1 MENKIKEN
9 NTKLNKEMDK
19 IYKSLEN
26 EKNSKN
32 DEKINFLSKISFEK
46 KNGKTKTGSKKLD
59 VVTKEFIPGILTEI
73 YGSSNTG
80 KTQIAFQIAVNT
92 AKIGKNIIF
101 IDTTGNFRPER
112 IADMA
117 IAQNLEQDS
126 IMEKIFVIKCLS
138 IEHQI
143 NIINIINNF
152 LKTKKIDL
160 IVIDEISRNF
170 LQGDER
176 SGIILK
182 SLLNLH
188 LHKLSHM
195 AYDLDIPILVIN
207 TTRTKINKEHKIE
220 TTTLNSIINR
230 IIHFKIHLKNINDE
244 RYAENEYGN
253 KCIFKITKEGI
264 KD

>member
-92 AKIGKNIIF
+92 AKNYF
-101 IDTTGNFRPER
+101 S
-112 IADMA
+112 
-117 IAQNLEQDS
+117 Q
-126 IMEKIFVIKCLS
+126 
-138 IEHQI
+138 
-143 NIINIINNF
+143 
-152 LKTKKIDL
+152 
-160 IVIDEISRNF
+160 RNF
-170 LQGDER
+170 
-176 SGIILK
+176 S
-182 SLLNLH
+182 
-188 LHKLSHM
+188 
-195 AYDLDIPILVIN
+195 
-207 TTRTKINKEHKIE
+207 KIWFP
-220 TTTLNSIINR
+220 TFGRDFS
-230 IIHFKIHLKNINDE
+230 
-244 RYAENEYGN
+244 
-253 KCIFKITKEGI
+253 
-264 KD
+264 